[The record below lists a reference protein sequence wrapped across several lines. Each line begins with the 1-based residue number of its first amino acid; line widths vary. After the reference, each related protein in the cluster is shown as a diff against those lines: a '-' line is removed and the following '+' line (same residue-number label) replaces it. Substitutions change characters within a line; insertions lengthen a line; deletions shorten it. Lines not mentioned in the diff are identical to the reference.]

1 MHKCLIGK
9 SLHMMQLTLK
19 AALPYAEVKKLYKGL
34 GLAAQSDRY
43 CSTKPYIQYAMANR
57 DADVSLL
64 GLRFFGHVVTKLTHF
79 A

>member
-1 MHKCLIGK
+1 
-9 SLHMMQLTLK
+9 MMQLTMK
-19 AALPYAEVKKLYKGL
+19 ACLPYAEVKKLYKGL
-34 GLAAQSDRY
+34 GLTAQSDRY

-64 GLRFFGHVVTKLTHF
+64 GLRLFGHVVTKLTHF